1 MIENSLVEITFTGS
15 ERVLDL
21 TKQEYDFLVLE
32 HPWRIVYEP
41 DENESMEEVLETVK
55 EINEFIDR
63 KESEICL

>member
-1 MIENSLVEITFTGS
+1 MSENAIVGITFAGS
-15 ERVLDL
+15 EIALNL

-41 DENESMEEVLETVK
+41 DANESLEKVLETAK

-63 KESEICL
+63 KEKMTNV